1 MSRFANLTER
11 LRAELPDGS
20 SSRLAAHRIA
30 HDAQL
35 STAEERAAKRIGS
48 DAVAM
53 LRQRATN
60 GSAGALDELDRLG
73 ISAKAPTA
81 SSAKAE
87 TPASEKAL
95 TKAPAASKAPI
106 KSLAAQ
112 GADAANARILAV
124 MNHTASAGKKK
135 AAAHMLHFSKSSAA
149 EIISKL
155 ETAETDASI
164 EARETWERVI
174 AKQNAAITAI
184 NPDAVSA
191 ADNQP
196 KPRAPTGD
204 AIQDMW
210 ARAFVKIG
218 VAA

>member
-1 MSRFANLTER
+1 MSRFSDLSKKFSAGIEPTNWGD
-11 LRAELPDGS
+11 PGD
-20 SSRLAAHRIA
+20 HRNRRNGQTMVPST
-30 HDAQL
+30 DAKY
-35 STAEERAAKRIGS
+35 AKRLPAFRPS
-48 DAVAM
+48 V
-53 LRQRATN
+53 
-60 GSAGALDELDRLG
+60 
-73 ISAKAPTA
+73 PA
-81 SSAKAE
+81 SSVKAE
-87 TPASEKAL
+87 TLAPAKAKAKA
-95 TKAPAASKAPI
+95 TAAPKAPV

-124 MNHTASAGKKK
+124 MNHTASTGKKK

-155 ETAETDASI
+155 ETAETDAAI

-184 NPDAVSA
+184 NPEAISA

-196 KPRAPTGD
+196 KPPAPTGD

-210 ARAFVKIG
+210 ARAFAAVG
-218 VAA
+218 VFV